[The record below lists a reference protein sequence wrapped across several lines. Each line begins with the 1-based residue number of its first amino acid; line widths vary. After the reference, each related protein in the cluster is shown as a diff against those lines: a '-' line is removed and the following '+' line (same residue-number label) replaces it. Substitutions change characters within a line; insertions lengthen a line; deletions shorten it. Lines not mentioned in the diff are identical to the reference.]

1 MRISTGCPKKTH
13 FQNHSSPQAWL
24 AGSKQPRVSLQ
35 LGWWFWKCTLY
46 SSGINAVWA
55 GTFRGFLNISLRTS
69 GAQLG
74 FDSYSNTTITMCLI
88 PNLCLIKPES
98 FKDNV
103 RSHGFLCLKKSSFFV
118 THMGPQLTFLRKC
131 PFFMTH
137 MGPELTVLRK
147 CLFFV
152 TRDPLEKV
160 ITHWRSWE
168 SGHFCHS
175 RGAPT
180 NLLEKV
186 IAFCFRRGGYQSRG
200 GGEY

>member
-1 MRISTGCPKKTH
+1 
-13 FQNHSSPQAWL
+13 
-24 AGSKQPRVSLQ
+24 
-35 LGWWFWKCTLY
+35 
-46 SSGINAVWA
+46 
-55 GTFRGFLNISLRTS
+55 
-69 GAQLG
+69 
-74 FDSYSNTTITMCLI
+74 MCLI
-88 PNLCLIKPES
+88 PNLCLIKLES

-160 ITHWRSWE
+160 ITH
-168 SGHFCHS
+168 
-175 RGAPT
+175 
-180 NLLEKV
+180 
-186 IAFCFRRGGYQSRG
+186 
-200 GGEY
+200 